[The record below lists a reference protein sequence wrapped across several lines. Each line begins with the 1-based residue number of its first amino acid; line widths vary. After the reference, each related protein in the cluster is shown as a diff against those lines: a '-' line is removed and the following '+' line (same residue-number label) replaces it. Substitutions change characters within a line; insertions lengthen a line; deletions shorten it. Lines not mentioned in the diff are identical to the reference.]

1 MTGRT
6 PRPHRP
12 RRATHEPADWRHHAS
27 GWQGPKRHTRMARP
41 TEGSPTVF
49 LVLRRMRAPL
59 IVLILIFAISVFGLT
74 LIPGR
79 DAAGQPVQMGFFDAF
94 YFMSYTATTIG
105 YGEIP
110 HPFTGA
116 QRLWVTA
123 TIYLTVI
130 GWAYAIGSL
139 LTLIRDRAFR
149 DALALRRFTGTVK
162 RLREP
167 FLLVVGYGQTGQL
180 LGHAL
185 DALGRRMVVIDNTPE
200 HIDTLDIDL
209 YYADIP
215 GLVADAANPH
225 TLGVAGLEHPAC
237 EGVVALT
244 DNDEVNLTVAMT
256 AALIRPGLP
265 VIARTVSPAIEHR
278 MRAFGSPTVVNPF
291 DRYGDHLRLALNAP
305 SAYLMMSWL
314 VRGEGAEM
322 PESGR
327 PPSSG
332 RWVVCGFG
340 RFGHKLTDDLRA
352 EGLEVTVIDLHPGP
366 APGLTLIE
374 GDASEPAVLAQADLA
389 SAAGLVAG
397 TDNDATNLSLVAAAN
412 KTNPSL
418 FIGARQNRPASAP
431 LFAAME
437 IDWLLVPAE
446 LAAREIYARLST
458 PMLWHFLQEAPELGE
473 EWAAETLDRMRAHCG
488 SHLGALWKVTLSA
501 KEAPS
506 LQPWLHEGILLGDL
520 MRSPHERDRR
530 LDAVTLM
537 LKRHGETVLG
547 PADDVMLEAGDQ
559 LLLVGR
565 KAARRYL
572 LDTLTN
578 RVVAEYVLSGR
589 QVPAGWVW
597 QRVTGRIPTDVIG
610 GDSPGR
616 SSDDR

>member
-1 MTGRT
+1 
-6 PRPHRP
+6 
-12 RRATHEPADWRHHAS
+12 
-27 GWQGPKRHTRMARP
+27 MARP
-41 TEGSPTVF
+41 SEGSPTVF

-79 DAAGQPVQMGFFDAF
+79 DAAGQPMRMGFFDAF

-149 DALALRRFTGTVK
+149 EALARRRFTATVK

-185 DALGRRMVVIDNTPE
+185 DALGRRMVVIDNMPE

-209 YYADIP
+209 YYSDIP

-278 MRAFGSPTVVNPF
+278 MHAFGSPTVVNPF
-291 DRYGDHLRLALNAP
+291 DRYGDHLRLALHAP

-314 VRGEGAEM
+314 VREEGAEM
-322 PESGR
+322 PVPGR
-327 PPSSG
+327 PPASG

-340 RFGHKLTDDLRA
+340 RFGHKLTEDLRA
-352 EGLEVTVIDLHPGP
+352 DGHEVTVIDLHPDP
-366 APGLTLIE
+366 EHGLTLIE
-374 GDASEPAVLAQADLA
+374 GDAVEPSVLAEADLRTA
-389 SAAGLVAG
+389 SGFVAG
-397 TDNDATNLSLVAAAN
+397 TDNDATNLSLVAAAR

-418 FIGARQNRPASAP
+418 FIGARQNRPANAP

-446 LAAREIYARLST
+446 MAAREIYARLST
-458 PMLWHFLQEAPELGE
+458 PMLWHFLQQMPELGE
-473 EWAAETLDRMRAHCG
+473 DWAAETLDRMRAHCG
-488 SHLGALWKVTLSA
+488 SHLGALWKVTLSEH
-501 KEAPS
+501 EAPS
-506 LQPWLHEGILLGDL
+506 LQPWLHAGILLGDL

-530 LDAVTLM
+530 LDAVPLM
-537 LKRHGETVLG
+537 LKRDGETVLG

-565 KAARRYL
+565 TWSRRAL
-572 LDTLTN
+572 LDTMSN

-589 QVPAGWVW
+589 DVPAGWLW
-597 QRVTGRIPTDVIG
+597 QRVSRRIPTEVSG

>member
-1 MTGRT
+1 
-6 PRPHRP
+6 
-12 RRATHEPADWRHHAS
+12 
-27 GWQGPKRHTRMARP
+27 MARP

-79 DAAGQPVQMGFFDAF
+79 DAAGQPARMGFFDAF

-149 DALALRRFTGTVK
+149 DALALRRFTGTVR

-167 FLLVVGYGQTGQL
+167 FLLIVGYGQTGQL

-215 GLVADAANPH
+215 GLVADAGNPH

-237 EGVVALT
+237 EGIVALT

-291 DRYGDHLRLALNAP
+291 DRYGDHLRLALHAP

-322 PESGR
+322 PLPGR
-327 PPSSG
+327 PPASG

-340 RFGHKLTDDLRA
+340 RFGQKLTDDLRA
-352 EGLEVTVIDLHPGP
+352 DGLEITVIDLNLDRAAGTTPTEPDEAGATPADRDEDGP
-366 APGLTLIE
+366 ASAEGGWGALTLIE
-374 GDASEPAVLAQADLA
+374 GDASEPSVLAQADLA
-389 SAAGLVAG
+389 SASGFMAG
-397 TDNDATNLSLVAAAN
+397 TDNDATNLSLVAAAR
-412 KTNPSL
+412 TANPSL

-458 PMLWHFLQEAPELGE
+458 PMLWHFLQEAPKLGE
-473 EWAAETLDRMRAHCG
+473 DWAAETLDRMRAHCG
-488 SHLGALWKVTLSA
+488 SHLGALWKVTLSDRDS
-501 KEAPS
+501 PS
-506 LQPWLHEGILLGDL
+506 LRPWLPAGIPLGDL
-520 MRSPHERDRR
+520 MRSPHERDRHI
-530 LDAVTLM
+530 DAVPLM
-537 LKRHGETVLG
+537 LKRHGEIVLG
-547 PADDVMLEAGDQ
+547 PADDFVLEAGDQ
-559 LLLVGR
+559 ILFVGR
-565 KAARRYL
+565 TAARRYM

-589 QVPAGWVW
+589 EVPAGWVW
-597 QRVTGRIPTDVIG
+597 QRATGRLPTEAVR
-610 GDSPGR
+610 GDSPVR